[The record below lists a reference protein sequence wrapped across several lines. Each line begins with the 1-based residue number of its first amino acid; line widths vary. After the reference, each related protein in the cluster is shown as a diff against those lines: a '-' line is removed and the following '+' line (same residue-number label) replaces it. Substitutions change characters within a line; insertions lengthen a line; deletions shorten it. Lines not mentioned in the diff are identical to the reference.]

1 MVPAKDEERVLGPP
15 LASLTR
21 AGLIVPGMARRS
33 VVADDTL
40 LHFARSLPGAE
51 LVELYA
57 CTWCTQS
64 MVQGLAPAARQ

>member
-1 MVPAKDEERVLGPP
+1 MSAKDEERVLGPP
-15 LASLTR
+15 LAALTR
-21 AGLIVPGMARRS
+21 AGLIVPGMPRRT

-51 LVELYA
+51 LTELYA

-64 MVQGLAPAARQ
+64 MVQGLASAARQ